1 MLVLKGSNVRKPN
14 NYLETA
20 LHLASRKGHVDI
32 VEFLLDN
39 GADVM
44 AVEQYKDTPLHL
56 AGI

>member
-1 MLVLKGSNVRKPN
+1 MLVLKGSNVRKHN

-20 LHLASRKGHVDI
+20 LHLASRKGHVDV

-44 AVEQYKDTPLHL
+44 AVEQYKDTSLHL